1 MTEPDDLQLKAEIDE
16 IMKHVDNIMKEVEIA
31 IPPAENNSQPPGE

>member
-16 IMKHVDNIMKEVEIA
+16 IMKHVDNIMKKVEIVM
-31 IPPAENNSQPPGE
+31 PPAEGNPESSGE

>member
-16 IMKHVDNIMKEVEIA
+16 IMKHVDNIMKKVEIV
-31 IPPAENNSQPPGE
+31 IPPAESNSQSPGE